1 MSKKLKYYF
10 IGVSFIS
17 MITCVSI
24 IPLHTSYGD
33 NTVEQK
39 SSVSYETV
47 VDDRRLEEVNQ
58 ENDINAEIDGN
69 QEVNMN
75 FMNFSTNDYELEE
88 PIAGITK
95 SLSTVENKYVKKLV
109 DTNYMWTTDIV
120 NLRSEASTNSDILT
134 TVDKRSKVEVLKKTS
149 SKWVKVKY
157 EDKEG
162 YIFSKYLRDTEL
174 PSLDFTDEE
183 IEILQRITEAECTGQ
198 SIESKE
204 NVVSV
209 IINRILDLNFPD
221 TVSEIVFQDGQF
233 SPISDKRYYSVSV
246 TEKTIEAVNNVIK
259 NGTTNDGLFFCN
271 INDIKILSYR
281 QWFKNLEFLF
291 KDDSGHSFYK

>member
-1 MSKKLKYYF
+1 MKNTKLKILSIPF
-10 IGVSFIS
+10 IFGIVTILLPSNN
-17 MITCVSI
+17 
-24 IPLHTSYGD
+24 SYSD
-33 NTVEQK
+33 NTVEKNQ
-39 SSVSYETV
+39 SSVAYDNQVIDRGLDEEIYSYNTV
-47 VDDRRLEEVNQ
+47 NIADEQ
-58 ENDINAEIDGN
+58 EDMEIMSFSIGN
-69 QEVNMN
+69 YNI
-75 FMNFSTNDYELEE
+75 EE
-88 PIAGITK
+88 PITGITM
-95 SLSTVENKYVKKLV
+95 SLSSVESEDIESISNN
-109 DTNYMWTTDIV
+109 NYMWTTDRV

-221 TVSEIVFQDGQF
+221 TMSEIVFQDGQF
-233 SPISDKRYYSVSV
+233 SPISDGRYYSVDI
-246 TEKTIEAVNNVIK
+246 TKDTIKAVDNILK
-259 NGTTNDGLFFCN
+259 DGVKHEGIFFCN
-271 INDIKILSYR
+271 MKDVKLLSKKN
-281 QWFKNLEFLF
+281 WFKNLEFLF
-291 KDDSGHSFYK
+291 KDDSKHSFFK